1 VAPNQA
7 DLETIISAVKAKM
20 PPDLRALTC
29 GPMVQTGRGKRPAPH
44 AGPNPFP
51 LATAFRISV
60 DGRRATA
67 GLLAGPYTSRL
78 VYLDKP
84 ILIWQHPNPNTM
96 TQFIDW
102 QIEPSNSQVRIKLYG
117 EGRGF
122 QTQVWFY
129 YLWRNDSADPVVIN
143 VDTPVVIKGS
153 SFAQGRGRFFRG
165 SKTIVLVHALLALQ
179 RWSGW
184 GTDPNTGASLDQTF
198 VGALELSRGAVISSL
213 AAVGGSGPFAREGWA
228 SQSFNYQPFELSM
241 KSFQVP
247 GRASIMLPVILYF
260 YGSMEGDTLEDVA
273 EVDFCQGAAAFSPY
287 ATHRSNADVDFDGA
301 SAPSINENERLA

>member
-1 VAPNQA
+1 MAPNQA

-44 AGPNPFP
+44 TGPNPFP

-153 SFAQGRGRFFRG
+153 SFAQGRGRFFGG
-165 SKTIVLVHALLALQ
+165 SKTIVFVHALLALQ
-179 RWSGW
+179 RWIGW
-184 GTDPNTGASLDQTF
+184 GTDPITGTSLDQTF

-213 AAVGGSGPFAREGWA
+213 TAVGGSGPFAREGWA

-247 GRASIMLPVILYF
+247 GRASINF
-260 YGSMEGDTLEDVA
+260 YCARLVELSEW
-273 EVDFCQGAAAFSPY
+273 QGIHLTARDRACHGQGNYRVNPAGCLFLGNSEAARVLNR
-287 ATHRSNADVDFDGA
+287 HCV
-301 SAPSINENERLA
+301 